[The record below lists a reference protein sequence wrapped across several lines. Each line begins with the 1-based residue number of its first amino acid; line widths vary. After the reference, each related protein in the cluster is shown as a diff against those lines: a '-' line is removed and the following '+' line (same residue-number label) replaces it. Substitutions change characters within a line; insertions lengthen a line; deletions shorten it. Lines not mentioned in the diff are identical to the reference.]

1 MGAKEWIISLAL
13 GFVALPLGAL
23 IRLIPNEPCERVFVK
38 LRLFPS
44 RREEEP
50 TFPPDVE
57 PGFAFAVDRVRDN
70 LGTFATLRGGRMR
83 GSSFV
88 RKSRSAAPDPDGPGP
103 HFV

>member
-38 LRLFPS
+38 LRLLPKP
-44 RREEEP
+44 EEP
-50 TFPPDVE
+50 TFLSDVE
-57 PGFAFAVDRVRDN
+57 SGFAPAVDRARDN
-70 LGTFATLRGGRMR
+70 LGAFAKLPGGRMR

-88 RKSRSAAPDPDGPGP
+88 RKSRSTAPDPDGPNP
-103 HFV
+103 R

>member
-38 LRLFPS
+38 VRLLPKPKP
-44 RREEEP
+44 EEP

-57 PGFAFAVDRVRDN
+57 SGFAFVVDRVRDN
-70 LGTFATLRGGRMR
+70 LGTFSKLRGGRMR

-88 RKSRSAAPDPDGPGP
+88 RKSRSAAPDPDGPP
-103 HFV
+103 LV